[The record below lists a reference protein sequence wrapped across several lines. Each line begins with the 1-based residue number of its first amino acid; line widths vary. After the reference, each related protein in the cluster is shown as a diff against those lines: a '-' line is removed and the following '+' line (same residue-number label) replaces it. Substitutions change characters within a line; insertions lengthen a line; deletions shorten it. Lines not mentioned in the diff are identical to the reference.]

1 MKFDISDSMYSRVRQ
16 DFGSRVDGI
25 VEDSKGYVWLTV
37 SDVGIMKSTTPV
49 FSLDTHFEP
58 WKKASD
64 FSGRFHIYKGKNGN
78 ICCLSSQNKLVIL
91 FSILE

>member
-16 DFGSRVDGI
+16 DFGSRVDGM

-37 SDVGIMKSTTPV
+37 SDGGIMKSTTPV

-58 WKKASD
+58 WKKHQAFPD
-64 FSGRFHIYKGKNGN
+64 AFIYIKVRTGISGWVIIGERL
-78 ICCLSSQNKLVIL
+78 LSLIH
-91 FSILE
+91 

>member
-1 MKFDISDSMYSRVRQ
+1 MINNKYFGSVHLAGGVVKFDISDSMYSRVRQ

-37 SDVGIMKSTTPV
+37 SDGGIMKSTTPV

-64 FSGRFHIYKGKNGN
+64 FSGRFHIY
-78 ICCLSSQNKLVIL
+78 LSLIH
-91 FSILE
+91 I